1 MERFL
6 RRCGSGSELL
16 AQRWQRSRVVSN
28 DEMLTFPDE
37 PRAELDR
44 ALGDLVHRAQ
54 DVLATQGR
62 LRALLRANLAVV
74 EHIELPVVLERIVQA
89 AVDLVGSE
97 YGALG
102 VIAPG
107 GGLEQFIH
115 VGIPPEQALIIGHLP
130 EGHGLLGAL
139 IDDPHPIR
147 LEHLHD
153 DSRSSGFPAGHPA
166 MESFLGVPIRVRD
179 AVYGN
184 LYLSNQS
191 SGAFSPEDEQLV
203 ESLAASAGFAIDN
216 ARLFAETRRRQA
228 WSAASAEITAAMLSS
243 NQSDSLSTLVSRVLV
258 LAESDLVCMIL
269 PSSTEGTLVV
279 EIARGQG
286 ESDIVGRSFPA
297 SGTLAASVL
306 EGKQPR
312 LVGDGGPDAR
322 LFSIDHPLGP
332 MMAVPLIAAGRAE
345 GVLLVARMAGGLR
358 FAPCDLEMAADF
370 AGQASLA
377 VQLARARASEQRMLL
392 LEDRARIARDLHD
405 HVIQQLFGTGLE
417 LQSVAGSIESSIDR
431 ERILRSVTNLD
442 TAVTQIR
449 TVIFALSA
457 RQDNRD
463 SVRHRI
469 LDLAHD
475 LAPGLQRSPTVG
487 FTGPVD
493 LMVTGTLAD
502 DVEAVTREALANAA
516 KHANANQTGVTLDV
530 VDGMIQLVISDN
542 GEGISDTSRRSGLA
556 NLEARAT
563 ARGGSL
569 VVNTGPGGTSVCWS
583 VPIDGSDDGTEAS

>member
-1 MERFL
+1 MA
-6 RRCGSGSELL
+6 SHDEL
-16 AQRWQRSRVVSN
+16 
-28 DEMLTFPDE
+28 LTFPDE

-44 ALGDLVHRAQ
+44 ALADLVDRAQ

-74 EHIELPVVLERIVQA
+74 EHLELPVVLERIVQA
-89 AVDLVGSE
+89 AVELVGSQ

-115 VGIPPEQALIIGHLP
+115 VGIPPEEATVIGHLP

-139 IDDPHPIR
+139 IDDPRPIR

-153 DSRSSGFPAGHPA
+153 DARSSGFPASHPA

-179 AVYGN
+179 SVYGN
-184 LYLSNQS
+184 LYLSNQA
-191 SGAFSPEDEQLV
+191 SGSFSREDEQLV

-216 ARLFAETRRRQA
+216 ARLFAETRHRQA
-228 WSAASAEITAAMLSS
+228 WSAASAEITAAMLASD
-243 NQSDSLSTLVSRVLV
+243 QSDSLSTLVSRVLV

-269 PSSTEGTLVV
+269 PGPNPGTLVV
-279 EIARGQG
+279 ELARGQG
-286 ESDIVGRSFPA
+286 ESDLVGRTFPSA
-297 SGTLAASVL
+297 GTLAGSVL

-312 LVGDGGPDAR
+312 LVGDGSPDSE
-322 LFSIDHPLGP
+322 LFSTDHPLGP
-332 MMAVPLIAAGRAE
+332 MMAFPLISSGRAE

-358 FAPCDLEMAADF
+358 FAPSDLEMAADF

-377 VQLARARASEQRMLL
+377 MQLARARASEQRMLL
-392 LEDRARIARDLHD
+392 LEDRGRIARDLHD

-417 LQSVAGSIESSIDR
+417 LQSVAGSIESPVDR

-457 RQDNRD
+457 RQDTRD

-469 LDLAHD
+469 LDLAND
-475 LAPGLQRSPTVG
+475 LSSGLQKSPTVA

-493 LMVTGTLAD
+493 LVVTGGLAD
-502 DVEAVTREALANAA
+502 DVVAVTREALANAA
-516 KHANANQTGVTLDV
+516 KHASADQTGVTLDV
-530 VDGMIQLVISDN
+530 VDGMIRLVISDN
-542 GEGISDTSRRSGLA
+542 GGGIGDTSRRSGLA

-563 ARGGSL
+563 ARGGTF
-569 VVNTGPGGTSVCWS
+569 VVDTGPDGTRLGWI
-583 VPIDGSDDGTEAS
+583 VPIDGSDDGRVAS

>member
-1 MERFL
+1 VASQDER
-6 RRCGSGSELL
+6 
-16 AQRWQRSRVVSN
+16 
-28 DEMLTFPDE
+28 LTFPDE
-37 PRAELDR
+37 PRADLDR
-44 ALGDLVHRAQ
+44 ALSELVDRAQ

-74 EHIELPVVLERIVQA
+74 EHLELPVVLERIIQA
-89 AVDLVGSE
+89 AVELVGSE

-115 VGIPPEQALIIGHLP
+115 VGIPPEQARIIGHLP

-139 IDDPHPIR
+139 IDDPRPIR
-147 LEHLHD
+147 LEHLHE

-179 AVYGN
+179 EVYGN

-191 SGAFSPEDEQLV
+191 SGAFSREDEQLV

-228 WSAASAEITAAMLSS
+228 WSAASAEITAAMLSF
-243 NQSDSLSTLVSRVLV
+243 NQSDSLSTIVNRVLV

-269 PSSTEGTLVV
+269 PGPTEGTLVV
-279 EIARGQG
+279 EVARGQG
-286 ESDIVGRSFPA
+286 ENELTGRIFPA
-297 SGTLAASVL
+297 AGSLAASVF

-312 LVGDGGPDAR
+312 LVGDGGADAQV
-322 LFSIDHPLGP
+322 S
-332 MMAVPLIAAGRAE
+332 AGRAE
-345 GVLLVARMAGGLR
+345 GVLLVARVAGGLR
-358 FAPCDLEMAADF
+358 FTPADLEMTADF

-392 LEDRARIARDLHD
+392 LEDRGRIARDLHD

-417 LQSVAGSIESSIDR
+417 LQSVAGSIESPMER
-431 ERILRSVTNLD
+431 ERILQAVTNLD
-442 TAVTQIR
+442 AAVTQIR
-449 TVIFALSA
+449 TVIFALSP
-457 RQDNRD
+457 RQDTRD

-469 LDLAHD
+469 LDLAND
-475 LAPGLQRSPTVG
+475 LTPGLQKSPTVS

-493 LMVTGTLAD
+493 LVVTGTLAD
-502 DVEAVTREALANAA
+502 DVVAVVREALANAA
-516 KHANANQTGVTLDV
+516 KHANADQTGVTLDI
-530 VDGMIQLVISDN
+530 VDGTIRLVISDN
-542 GEGISDTSRRSGLA
+542 GGGISDSSRRSGLA
-556 NLEARAT
+556 NLEERAT
-563 ARGGSL
+563 ARGGSFT
-569 VVNTGPGGTSVCWS
+569 VNTGPAGTSVDWR
-583 VPIDGSDDGTEAS
+583 VPIDGSDDGTDAA